1 MRIFDSDGA
10 PISYERLGSLA
21 PDPGGPWRITG
32 RLYAEIP
39 ITNHETNTD
48 NDQALI
54 RELVEAYRLGDADVL
69 DFDMEDQ

>member
-10 PISYERLGSLA
+10 PISYEHLGSLA
-21 PDPGGPWRITG
+21 PDPGGPWKITG

-39 ITNHETNTD
+39 ITDHETYTD
-48 NDQALI
+48 SDQELI

-69 DFDMEDQ
+69 DFDQENP

>member
-21 PDPGGPWRITG
+21 PDPGGPWKITG

-39 ITNHETNTD
+39 IADHETYTD
-48 NDQALI
+48 SDQELI
-54 RELVEAYRLGDADVL
+54 RELVEAYRLGDADTL
-69 DFDMEDQ
+69 DFDMEDR